1 MKWVYDVTPYFYFE
15 KKQRESEALLVN
27 LAKKSSNLVVSLG
40 RMITRLTRLRVW
52 EREMTNIKS

>member
-15 KKQRESEALLVN
+15 KNKQRESEALLVN

-40 RMITRLTRLRVW
+40 RMITRLRVW